1 MSPTL
6 LRKVWTTIDCS
17 ATSALMRLSD
27 GEMAQALAERMAG
40 DYGLSPEECLQIK
53 AYVSEKAS
61 LIRDVALR

>member
-17 ATSALMRLSD
+17 ATTALMRLSD
-27 GEMAQALAERMAG
+27 GEMAQALVERMAG
-40 DYGLSPEECLQIK
+40 SYSLSPEESSQIK
-53 AYVSEKAS
+53 TYVSQKAS